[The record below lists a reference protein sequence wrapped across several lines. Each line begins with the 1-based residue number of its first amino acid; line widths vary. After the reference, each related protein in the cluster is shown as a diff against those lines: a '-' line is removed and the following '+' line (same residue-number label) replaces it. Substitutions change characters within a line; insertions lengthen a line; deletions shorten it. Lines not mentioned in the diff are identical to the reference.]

1 MDRETTMHQCCLSK
15 QPGDVVEF
23 DVGVEVEEVV
33 EVLGVEEEVELDITG
48 EAVDIDVI
56 DDVEGGEEAKVEVD
70 DAGIEAAVA

>member
-33 EVLGVEEEVELDITG
+33 EVLGVEEEDEL

-56 DDVEGGEEAKVEVD
+56 DDVEDGEEAKVEVD
-70 DAGIEAAVA
+70 DAGVEAAVA